1 MASLSDQ
8 IDRLSRTSKATAI
21 TAAAVAVSPDVA
33 PFSTAVLDTQL
44 GDLIRDVDPSELGL
58 FSLVVPHSEQD
69 ARGDIPKLAR
79 SGFPG
84 ATPLK
89 PTTRREVDPEVYA
102 HAALKYID
110 RYQTIR
116 PMPRAYSQVVA
127 LLEEIQ
133 LAREG
138 IQETTELLQSIQN
151 QFADGPSIKS
161 MIDNEE
167 RSLHHYE
174 KKLDALRKRRDLLV
188 TQAKRTSRTTST
200 GKKSAPPPRPVT
212 PVAPSHADE
221 EEESFWATP
230 GRAFASENL
239 LHEQVDIGDLSVAS
253 MSSPSA
259 PSPSTRTRRRSIPQP
274 LVEVADDPQDAC
286 ESRDQSSVV
295 EDAID
300 ETIQIAATPA
310 SSSPEH
316 LAADVPPAH
325 VPEPET
331 PGTKAR
337 LRVNTEVER
346 IVVLFSP
353 FNAFARPNRLQAKIW
368 ATMGD
373 VIMPGHPYRTT
384 GDGSK
389 PPRAKQTLAHLQSI
403 SALVPT
409 PSSPS
414 QSSLLSADTVPSQPT
429 PQQILTAHLL
439 VTLLSCPPKFSM
451 PLNKIKESLAAK
463 ASTGGSAVLI
473 AGQGTTRVLYGCVAK
488 RLIKIDR
495 GGGEQVVKFDV

>member
-1 MASLSDQ
+1 
-8 IDRLSRTSKATAI
+8 
-21 TAAAVAVSPDVA
+21 
-33 PFSTAVLDTQL
+33 
-44 GDLIRDVDPSELGL
+44 
-58 FSLVVPHSEQD
+58 
-69 ARGDIPKLAR
+69 
-79 SGFPG
+79 
-84 ATPLK
+84 
-89 PTTRREVDPEVYA
+89 
-102 HAALKYID
+102 
-110 RYQTIR
+110 
-116 PMPRAYSQVVA
+116 MPRAYSQVVA

-133 LAREG
+133 LARNG
-138 IQETTELLQSIQN
+138 IQETTELLQSN
-151 QFADGPSIKS
+151 QFTDGPSIKS
-161 MIDNEE
+161 MIDDEE
-167 RSLHHYE
+167 WSLHHYE
-174 KKLDALRKRRDLLV
+174 KKLDALRKRKDLLV
-188 TQAKRTSRTTST
+188 TQVKRTSRTTST
-200 GKKSAPPPRPVT
+200 GKKNAPPRPIT

-230 GRAFASENL
+230 GRAFAAENL

-253 MSSPSA
+253 MSSPSM
-259 PSPSTRTRRRSIPQP
+259 PSPSTRTRRRSTPQP
-274 LVEVADDPQDAC
+274 LVEVSEDSQDVG
-286 ESRDQSSVV
+286 ESRDQSSVL

-300 ETIQIAATPA
+300 QSIQATATPA

-316 LAADVPPAH
+316 LAGNVPAAH

-346 IVVLFSP
+346 IV
-353 FNAFARPNRLQAKIW
+353 AKIW

-389 PPRAKQTLAHLQSI
+389 PPRAKQTIAHLQSI

-414 QSSLLSADTVPSQPT
+414 QSSLLSVDTAPSQPT

-451 PLNKIKESLAAK
+451 PLNKVKESLAAK
-463 ASTGGSAVLI
+463 ASTGGSAVLV

-495 GGGEQVVKFDV
+495 GGGEQVIKFDV

>member
-8 IDRLSRTSKATAI
+8 IDRLSRMSKATAI
-21 TAAAVAVSPDVA
+21 TAAAVAVSPD
-33 PFSTAVLDTQL
+33 

-69 ARGDIPKLAR
+69 VRGEIPKLAR

-110 RYQTIR
+110 RYQAIR

-133 LAREG
+133 SARDG
-138 IQETTELLQSIQN
+138 IQDTTELLQSN
-151 QFADGPSIKS
+151 QFTDGPSIKS

-167 RSLHHYE
+167 RSLHHHE

-188 TQAKRTSRTTST
+188 TQVKRTSRTTST
-200 GKKSAPPPRPVT
+200 GKRSAPPPRPVT
-212 PVAPSHADE
+212 PVAPSHVDE

-239 LHEQVDIGDLSVAS
+239 LHEQVDVGDLSVAS
-253 MSSPSA
+253 MSSPSV
-259 PSPSTRTRRRSIPQP
+259 PSPSTRRRSIPQP
-274 LVEVADDPQDAC
+274 LVEVAEDPQDAC

-295 EDAID
+295 EDATD
-300 ETIQIAATPA
+300 ETIQVAATPA
-310 SSSPEH
+310 GRSPEH
-316 LAADVPPAH
+316 LAADVPPTH
-325 VPEPET
+325 VPESET

-346 IVVLFSP
+346 IV
-353 FNAFARPNRLQAKIW
+353 AKIW

-389 PPRAKQTLAHLQSI
+389 PPRAKQTIAHLQSI

-414 QSSLLSADTVPSQPT
+414 QSSLLSVDTVPSQPT
-429 PQQILTAHLL
+429 PQQILTAYLL

-451 PLNKIKESLAAK
+451 PLNKVKESLAAK
-463 ASTGGSAVLI
+463 ASTGGSAVLV

>member
-21 TAAAVAVSPDVA
+21 AAADIAVSPDVA
-33 PFSTAVLDTQL
+33 PFSTAVLDSQL

-58 FSLVVPHSEQD
+58 FSLVVPHPEQD

-110 RYQTIR
+110 RYQAIR

-133 LAREG
+133 LARDG
-138 IQETTELLQSIQN
+138 IQETTELLQSN
-151 QFADGPSIKS
+151 QFTDGPSIKS

-174 KKLDALRKRRDLLV
+174 KKLDALKKRKDLIG
-188 TQAKRTSRTTST
+188 TQVKRTARATST
-200 GKKSAPPPRPVT
+200 GKKSAPPRPIT
-212 PVAPSHADE
+212 PVAPSHTD

-253 MSSPSA
+253 MSSPSV
-259 PSPSTRTRRRSIPQP
+259 PSPSTRTRRRSTPQPQP
-274 LVEVADDPQDAC
+274 LVEVTEPQDAC
-286 ESRDQSSVV
+286 ESRDQSSVL

-300 ETIQIAATPA
+300 KTIQVAATPA

-316 LAADVPPAH
+316 LAGNVPVAH

-337 LRVNTEVER
+337 LRINTEVER
-346 IVVLFSP
+346 IV
-353 FNAFARPNRLQAKIW
+353 AKIW

-373 VIMPGHPYRTT
+373 VIMPGHPYRTAD
-384 GDGSK
+384 DGSK
-389 PPRAKQTLAHLQSI
+389 PPRAKQTIAHLQSM

-414 QSSLLSADTVPSQPT
+414 QSSLLSVDIAPSQPT

-451 PLNKIKESLAAK
+451 PLNKVKESLAAK
-463 ASTGGSAVLI
+463 ASTGGSAILV

>member
-8 IDRLSRTSKATAI
+8 IDRLSRTSKAIAA
-21 TAAAVAVSPDVA
+21 TAAAVTVSLDVA

-69 ARGDIPKLAR
+69 SRGDIPTLAR
-79 SGFPG
+79 SAFPG

-89 PTTRREVDPEVYA
+89 PATRREVDPEIYA

-110 RYQTIR
+110 RYQSIR

-133 LAREG
+133 LVRDG
-138 IQETTELLQSIQN
+138 IEETTELLHSN
-151 QFADGPSIKS
+151 QVTDGPSIKS

-167 RSLHHYE
+167 QTLHHYE
-174 KKLDALRKRRDLLV
+174 KKVNALRKRRDLLM
-188 TQAKRTSRTTST
+188 TQAKRTSRTTIASV
-200 GKKSAPPPRPVT
+200 KSAPPRPVT
-212 PVAPSHADE
+212 PVAPSHVDA

-239 LHEQVDIGDLSVAS
+239 LHEQVDIGDLSVVS
-253 MSSPSA
+253 IPSPSA
-259 PSPSTRTRRRSIPQP
+259 PSSSTRRRSASQP
-274 LVEVADDPQDAC
+274 LVEVAPEIVEEPQDTY
-286 ESRDQSSVV
+286 ESRDEPPIV
-295 EDAID
+295 EGAID
-300 ETIQIAATPA
+300 ETMQVESAATPA
-310 SSSPEH
+310 GSSSEP
-316 LAADVPPAH
+316 LAADVPPAK
-325 VPEPET
+325 VAEPET

-337 LRVNTEVER
+337 LRINTEVER
-346 IVVLFSP
+346 IV
-353 FNAFARPNRLQAKIW
+353 AKIW

-389 PPRAKQTLAHLQSI
+389 PPRAKQTIAHLQSI

-409 PSSPS
+409 PSSP
-414 QSSLLSADTVPSQPT
+414 QSSLLSADAVPSQPT
-429 PQQILTAHLL
+429 PHQILTAHLL

-451 PLNKIKESLAAK
+451 PLNKVKESLAAK
-463 ASTGGSAVLI
+463 ASTGGSAVLV

-488 RLIKIDR
+488 RLVKIDR

>member
-21 TAAAVAVSPDVA
+21 AAAAVAISPDVA

-133 LAREG
+133 LARDG
-138 IQETTELLQSIQN
+138 IQETTELLQSN
-151 QFADGPSIKS
+151 QFTDGPSIKS

-274 LVEVADDPQDAC
+274 LVEVAEDPQDAC

-295 EDAID
+295 EGAID
-300 ETIQIAATPA
+300 ETIQVAATPA

-316 LAADVPPAH
+316 LAAAVPPAH

-346 IVVLFSP
+346 IV
-353 FNAFARPNRLQAKIW
+353 AKIW

-389 PPRAKQTLAHLQSI
+389 PPRAKQTIAHLQSI

-451 PLNKIKESLAAK
+451 PLNKVKESLAAK

>member
-1 MASLSDQ
+1 
-8 IDRLSRTSKATAI
+8 
-21 TAAAVAVSPDVA
+21 
-33 PFSTAVLDTQL
+33 
-44 GDLIRDVDPSELGL
+44 
-58 FSLVVPHSEQD
+58 
-69 ARGDIPKLAR
+69 
-79 SGFPG
+79 
-84 ATPLK
+84 
-89 PTTRREVDPEVYA
+89 
-102 HAALKYID
+102 
-110 RYQTIR
+110 
-116 PMPRAYSQVVA
+116 
-127 LLEEIQ
+127 
-133 LAREG
+133 
-138 IQETTELLQSIQN
+138 
-151 QFADGPSIKS
+151 

-174 KKLDALRKRRDLLV
+174 KKLDVLRKRRDLLV
-188 TQAKRTSRTTST
+188 TQAKRTSRATST
-200 GKKSAPPPRPVT
+200 GKKNAPPPRPVT

-239 LHEQVDIGDLSVAS
+239 LHEQVNIGDLSVAS
-253 MSSPSA
+253 MSSPSV
-259 PSPSTRTRRRSIPQP
+259 PSPSTRRRSTPQP
-274 LVEVADDPQDAC
+274 LVEVAEDPQDVC

-300 ETIQIAATPA
+300 ETIQIATTPA
-310 SSSPEH
+310 SSSPKH
-316 LAADVPPAH
+316 LAGNVPPAH

-346 IVVLFSP
+346 IV
-353 FNAFARPNRLQAKIW
+353 AKIW

-373 VIMPGHPYRTT
+373 IIMPGHPYRTT
-384 GDGSK
+384 GDGSR
-389 PPRAKQTLAHLQSI
+389 PPRAKQTIAHLQSM

-414 QSSLLSADTVPSQPT
+414 QSSLLSADTEPPQPT
-429 PQQILTAHLL
+429 PHQILTAHLL

-451 PLNKIKESLAAK
+451 PLNKVKESLAAK

-473 AGQGTTRVLYGCVAK
+473 AGQGTTRVIYGCVAK

>member
-21 TAAAVAVSPDVA
+21 TAATVAVSPDVA
-33 PFSTAVLDTQL
+33 PFATAVLDTQL

-133 LAREG
+133 LARDG
-138 IQETTELLQSIQN
+138 IQETTELLQSN
-151 QFADGPSIKS
+151 QFTDGPSIKS

-188 TQAKRTSRTTST
+188 TQAKRTSRATST
-200 GKKSAPPPRPVT
+200 GKKNAPPPRPVT

-239 LHEQVDIGDLSVAS
+239 LHEQVNIGDLSVAS
-253 MSSPSA
+253 MSSPSV
-259 PSPSTRTRRRSIPQP
+259 PSPSTRRRSIPQP
-274 LVEVADDPQDAC
+274 LVEVAEDPQDVC
-286 ESRDQSSVV
+286 ESQDKSSVV
-295 EDAID
+295 EDPID

-310 SSSPEH
+310 SSSPKH
-316 LAADVPPAH
+316 LAGNVPPAH

-346 IVVLFSP
+346 IV
-353 FNAFARPNRLQAKIW
+353 AKIW

-384 GDGSK
+384 GDGSR
-389 PPRAKQTLAHLQSI
+389 PPRAKQTIAHLQSV

-414 QSSLLSADTVPSQPT
+414 QSSLLSADTEPPQPT
-429 PQQILTAHLL
+429 PHQILTAHLL

-451 PLNKIKESLAAK
+451 PLNKVKESLTAK

-473 AGQGTTRVLYGCVAK
+473 AGQGTTRVIYGCVAK

>member
-133 LAREG
+133 LARDG
-138 IQETTELLQSIQN
+138 IQETTELLQSN

-274 LVEVADDPQDAC
+274 LVEVAEDPKDAC
-286 ESRDQSSVV
+286 ELQDQSSVV

-300 ETIQIAATPA
+300 ETIQVAATPA
-310 SSSPEH
+310 RRSPEQ
-316 LAADVPPAH
+316 LAADVPPVH

-346 IVVLFSP
+346 IV
-353 FNAFARPNRLQAKIW
+353 AKIW

-389 PPRAKQTLAHLQSI
+389 PPRAKQTIAHLQSI

-414 QSSLLSADTVPSQPT
+414 QSSLLSVDTAPSQPT

-451 PLNKIKESLAAK
+451 PLNKVKESLAAK

>member
-8 IDRLSRTSKATAI
+8 IDRFSRTSKAIAAI
-21 TAAAVAVSPDVA
+21 AATVAVSPDVT
-33 PFSTAVLDTQL
+33 PFSTIVLDTQL

-58 FSLVVPHSEQD
+58 FLLVGPHSEQD
-69 ARGDIPKLAR
+69 SRGDIPKLAR

-89 PTTRREVDPEVYA
+89 PRTRREVDPEVYA

-110 RYQTIR
+110 RYQNIR

-133 LAREG
+133 LVRDG
-138 IQETTELLQSIQN
+138 IQETTELLESN
-151 QFADGPSIKS
+151 QVTDSPSIKS

-174 KKLDALRKRRDLLV
+174 KKVNALRKRRDLLM
-188 TQAKRTSRTTST
+188 TQAKRTSHTTIA
-200 GKKSAPPPRPVT
+200 GKKSAPPRPVT
-212 PVAPSHADE
+212 PVAPSHADAE
-221 EEESFWATP
+221 EKSFWATP
-230 GRAFASENL
+230 GHAFASENL
-239 LHEQVDIGDLSVAS
+239 LHEQVDMGDLSVAS

-259 PSPSTRTRRRSIPQP
+259 PSPSTRRHSIPQS
-274 LVEVADDPQDAC
+274 LVEVATEVVEDPQGAC

-295 EDAID
+295 EDVID
-300 ETIQIAATPA
+300 ETMQAEPSATPA
-310 SSSPEH
+310 GSSPEP
-316 LAADVPPAH
+316 LAADVPPAR
-325 VPEPET
+325 VSEPET

-346 IVVLFSP
+346 IVT
-353 FNAFARPNRLQAKIW
+353 KIW
-368 ATMGD
+368 TTMGD

-389 PPRAKQTLAHLQSI
+389 PPRAKQTIAHLQSI

-414 QSSLLSADTVPSQPT
+414 QSSLLSADAVPSQPT
-429 PQQILTAHLL
+429 PHQILTAHLL

-451 PLNKIKESLAAK
+451 PLNKVKESLAAK
-463 ASTGGSAVLI
+463 ASTGGSAVLV

-488 RLIKIDR
+488 RLIKIER